1 MFYIQFTIPAA
12 SIHAQGSSQKFL
24 AREAASDLEKKKV
37 KYFQIGLDTPLHIL
51 IYYDSERNTTMPE
64 KLMEDL
70 VLEILFG
77 QSVAAKQEAFKALL
91 THFVDGG
98 IDSAV
103 DRLLA
108 RIVSEDLRACIDAN
122 KIKALLKTK
131 FAEELNAR
139 MGS

>member
-1 MFYIQFTIPAA
+1 
-12 SIHAQGSSQKFL
+12 
-24 AREAASDLEKKKV
+24 
-37 KYFQIGLDTPLHIL
+37 
-51 IYYDSERNTTMPE
+51 MPE

-77 QSVAAKQEAFKALL
+77 QSVDAKKEALKTLL
-91 THFVDGG
+91 TQFVSDG

-108 RIVSEDLRACIDAN
+108 RIVSEDLRDCIDAN
-122 KIKALLKTK
+122 KIKILLKDK